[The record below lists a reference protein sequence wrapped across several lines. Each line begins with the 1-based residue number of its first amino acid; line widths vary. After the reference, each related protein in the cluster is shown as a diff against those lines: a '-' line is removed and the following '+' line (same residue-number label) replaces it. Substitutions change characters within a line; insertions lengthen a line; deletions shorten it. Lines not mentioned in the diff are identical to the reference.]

1 MTLARDERQSVNLG
15 GVLYSVDRNWAAWPA
30 DLERGFLSTLAVGA
44 DDRVYVLQRG
54 ATPVVVFE
62 PDGRFAGAWGDDLI
76 ADGHG
81 MWASADGRLFIVD
94 RDAHQVIVTDLEG
107 NPLLR
112 LGNRH
117 TPGHGTPF
125 NHPTHAS
132 QAPNGDIFVSDGYG
146 GQVVH
151 RFSADGTFQKT
162 FGGAG
167 DGPGA
172 FTTPHATWTLDD
184 RVLVADRENNRVQ
197 IFDHDGAHLMDWTG
211 VYHPMSIFVDGAG
224 AAYVSDQIPR
234 IVKYAPDGTQLGAC
248 RGTLNGAHGL
258 FGNPAGDLFLA
269 ELPPAGI
276 TKLARQN

>member
-1 MTLARDERQSVNLG
+1 M
-15 GVLYSVDRNWAAWPA
+15 AAFFTA
-30 DLERGFLSTLAVGA
+30 LTAIGRRGRRTWKEVSLSTLAVGA

-112 LGNRH
+112 LGDRH

-151 RFSADGTFQKT
+151 RFSADGTFQKN

-234 IVKYAPDGTQLGAC
+234 IVKYARTALSLAPVAAPSTAPTAC
-248 RGTLNGAHGL
+248 SAIRRATCS
-258 FGNPAGDLFLA
+258 
-269 ELPPAGI
+269 
-276 TKLARQN
+276 